1 MKEVQFV
8 VSLVENRGN
17 RVSRSAFTVK
27 VGLREVGQVYLI
39 PSGWPYK
46 DTPEHHGRWV
56 FEGDIC
62 SLDEELNRSY
72 DTRMEAVFA
81 MLSRLKSGMERMG
94 A

>member
-8 VSLVENRGN
+8 VSLIENRDN

-27 VGLREVGQVYLI
+27 MGLKEVGQVYLI
-39 PSGWPYK
+39 PDGWPYENE
-46 DTPEHHGRWV
+46 PQHQGRWV

-62 SLDEELNRSY
+62 SLDEELDVSY

-81 MLSRLKSGMERMG
+81 LLAREFAK
-94 A
+94 